1 VPRGR
6 MAAVTWRLE
15 VLLVFA
21 PTKVPNRGVSVWTVQ
36 VQAHGVDLDEYDRF
50 RQWVEERFTVVS
62 PLEWISED
70 HDVCPDCRC
79 GEQAPTL
86 LFSVRVHGGT
96 KVEAR
101 RWLESL
107 SPVVTS

>member
-1 VPRGR
+1 VS
-6 MAAVTWRLE
+6 WRLE

-36 VQAHGVDLDEYDRF
+36 VRAHGVDPDEYGDF
-50 RQWVEERFTVVS
+50 RRWLDGQTITVLDI
-62 PLEWISED
+62 PWWD
-70 HDVCPDCRC
+70 DAGRHDCPDCHC
-79 GEQAPTL
+79 VEQSDTL
-86 LFSVRVHGGT
+86 LFTARVHGGT

-107 SPVVTS
+107 SPAVTP